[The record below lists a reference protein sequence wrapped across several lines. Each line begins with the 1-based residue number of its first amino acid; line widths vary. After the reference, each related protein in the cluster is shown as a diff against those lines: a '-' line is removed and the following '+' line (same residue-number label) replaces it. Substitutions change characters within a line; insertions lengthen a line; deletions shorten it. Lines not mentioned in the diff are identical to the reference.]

1 LNYYRVSCV
10 NIITK
15 AKFSMIN
22 IPSTEKKRIVI
33 VGCGFAGLTLAKK
46 LKNSGF
52 QVVILDKHNYHQF
65 PPLFYQV
72 ASAGLEESSILFPL
86 RKIFQHYKDFHIRK
100 VEVTSVDTK
109 NNLLMTSAGEIHY
122 DFLVLAHGA
131 TNSYFGSI
139 PMQKYSRGM
148 KTIAEVLDLRNSL
161 LMNFEN
167 ALTARNDEEREALMT
182 IVIIGG
188 GPSGVE
194 IAGALAEMNKY
205 VLLKDYPE
213 FKEIRARIYLV
224 EAVDRVLSSMSER
237 SSAKARGFLENM
249 GVHVLTNTKATDC
262 DDKTVILDSGKSI
275 RTGMIIWTAGIAGN
289 NTEGLNTEC
298 FAKNKRI
305 RVDNYNRVS
314 EYPDIFAIGDIS
326 LQTEENYPKGHPQVA
341 QVAIQQAQLLAVNLV
356 RLGKNKPLKE
366 FKYKDLGTMATVGR
380 HLAVVE
386 LPNLHF
392 QGIFAWFIWMF
403 IHLMSII
410 GVKNKLLIFVN
421 WAFKYFTY
429 DQSTRLI
436 LRPKGCADISG
447 NNYSVDD

>member
-1 LNYYRVSCV
+1 
-10 NIITK
+10 
-15 AKFSMIN
+15 MIN
-22 IPSTEKKRIVI
+22 IPKTDKKRVVI
-33 VGCGFAGLTLAKK
+33 TGCGFAGLTLAKK
-46 LKNSGF
+46 LRKTGY

-86 RKIFQHYKDFHIRK
+86 RKIFQHYKDYHIRK
-100 VEVTSVDTK
+100 VEVKSVDTA
-109 NNLLMTSAGEIHY
+109 NNLLITSAGDIDY
-122 DFLVLAHGA
+122 DYLVLAHGA
-131 TNSYFGSI
+131 TNSYFGSDQ
-139 PMQKYSRGM
+139 MQKHSRGM

-167 ALTARNDEEREALMT
+167 ALTAQTEDEREALMT

-213 FKEIRARIYLV
+213 FKEMRAKIYLV
-224 EAVDRVLSSMSER
+224 EAVDRVLSSMSQR
-237 SSAKARGFLENM
+237 SSDKARGFLERM
-249 GVHVLTNTKATDC
+249 GVHVITNTRAIDC
-262 DDKTVILDSGKSI
+262 DEKTVVLDSGKSI
-275 RTGMIIWTAGIAGN
+275 STGMIIWTAGIAGN
-289 NTEGLNTEC
+289 IMEGLDAGC
-298 FAKNKRI
+298 FARNARI
-305 RVDNYNRVS
+305 KVDSYSRVS
-314 EYPDIFAIGDIS
+314 EYTNVFAIGDIA
-326 LQTEENYPKGHPQVA
+326 LQTEEKYPRGHPQVA
-341 QVAIQQAQLLAVNLV
+341 QVAIQQAQLLAENLG
-356 RLGKNKPLKE
+356 RIKASKPLKE
-366 FKYKDLGTMATVGR
+366 FNYKDLGTMATVGR

-386 LPNLHF
+386 LPSLRF

-436 LRPKGCADISG
+436 LRPKGCADIST
-447 NNYSVDD
+447 NNYTTAE